1 MSINHLLYAQR
12 VVVTTPGREVSCTM
26 YQQINLYQPVFRR
39 QHKVFSALT
48 LLQIFVA
55 MTVLLLALYGHARWT
70 LAGLQRTSASMGEQ
84 YKQLAVRL
92 GTLEGVGENAAVMS
106 LDIEVD
112 HLQNTITAR
121 KRLLEQ
127 FDQLVIE
134 ERPGFGDVFEALAR
148 HSLPGL
154 WLTGISLLEGGHTEL
169 RGTAVNA
176 RLVPRYLQLL
186 PEQDHLNLLNPGAV
200 SLERR
205 DTDGTK
211 VDFVLR
217 SKTEGRAL

>member
-1 MSINHLLYAQR
+1 
-12 VVVTTPGREVSCTM
+12 M

-39 QHKVFSALT
+39 QHKVFSART
-48 LLQIFVA
+48 LLQIFAV

-70 LAGLQRTSASMGEQ
+70 LAGLQHTSAAMGKQ
-84 YKQLAVRL
+84 YEQLATRL
-92 GTLEGVGENAAVMS
+92 GVLEGAGKSEAAMS
-106 LDIEVD
+106 LDAEVD
-112 HLQNTITAR
+112 HLQNTIAAR

-127 FDQLVIE
+127 FSQLSIR
-134 ERPGFGDVFEALAR
+134 ERPGFGDVFDTLAQ

-154 WLTGISLLEGGHTEL
+154 WLTGISLLEDGYTEL

-186 PEQDHLNLLNPGAV
+186 PEQGQLNSLNPGSV

-205 DTDGTK
+205 SDDTTQ
-211 VDFVLR
+211 VNFRLR
-217 SKTEGRAL
+217 SNNRDRSS